1 MMLPFLDA
9 AALAE
14 RLSMSDAVDALEAAL
29 QAGLDPAADPQRTSV
44 PTPNGDLLLMPS
56 AAGAVAVKLVSIA
69 PANPDRGLPRIQGVV
84 VLFDPV
90 TLTPVAL
97 IDGAALTTLRTP
109 AVSALAVRH
118 AARAD
123 AHRLVV
129 FGAGP
134 QADGHIAAM
143 RAVRPITD
151 VVIVGRDPGRAQ
163 ALADRWSGRSAPDS
177 SARVGPW
184 ASVEPGA
191 SIAPGLTVRVGSAA
205 DVADADLIVC
215 ATTAREPLFDGRSV
229 RPGAC
234 VVAVGSHEPSARE
247 LDADLVRRSQVVVED
262 VATALRE
269 AGDLILADV
278 PASDL
283 LTLADLVHGR
293 RPPQREPS
301 PVVVKTVGMAWQDA
315 VVAAAAH
322 SAAHPD

>member
-163 ALADRWSGRSAPDS
+163 ALADRWSGRT
-177 SARVGPW
+177 
-184 ASVEPGA
+184 
-191 SIAPGLTVRVGSAA
+191 APGLTTRVGSAA

-229 RPGAC
+229 RPEAC

-247 LDADLVRRSQVVVED
+247 LDADLVRRSRVVVED

-278 PASDL
+278 PVSDL

-322 SAAHPD
+322 SATHPERPSAWVEPGE

>member
-129 FGAGP
+129 FGSGP

-163 ALADRWSGRSAPDS
+163 ALADRWSGRT
-177 SARVGPW
+177 
-184 ASVEPGA
+184 
-191 SIAPGLTVRVGSAA
+191 APGLTTRVGSAA

-247 LDADLVRRSQVVVED
+247 LDADLVRRSRIVVED

-283 LTLADLVHGR
+283 LTLADLVHAR
-293 RPPQREPS
+293 RAPQREPS